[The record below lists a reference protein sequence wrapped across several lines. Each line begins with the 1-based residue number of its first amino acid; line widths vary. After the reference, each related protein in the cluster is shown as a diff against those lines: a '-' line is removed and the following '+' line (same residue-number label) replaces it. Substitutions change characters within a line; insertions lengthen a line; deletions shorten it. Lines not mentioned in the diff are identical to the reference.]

1 MVVGVLV
8 TCHHVSKAKIYGP
21 LPRPLVT
28 AKHEERVSHCI
39 SLAQEKI
46 KIQKSIISIECT
58 LLSQYHKFEKS
69 WIESSWSQRL
79 SVYVGINFSQ
89 DLHGKHIVDKI
100 NTGQNLAKGK
110 KLIFF
115 FNIRTYH
122 EIWINAFNCHKLLK
136 FWSQMLLLI
145 KLFLTEK

>member
-1 MVVGVLV
+1 MLVSVVV
-8 TCHHVSKAKIYGP
+8 TCLHVSKAKIYGLLP
-21 LPRPLVT
+21 LPLVT
-28 AKHEERVSHCI
+28 AKHEERIPHCI

-58 LLSQYHKFEKS
+58 LLSQYYKFKIS
-69 WIESSWSQRL
+69 WIESSWSQGL
-79 SVYVGINFSQ
+79 SVDVGINFSQ
-89 DLHGKHIVDKI
+89 DLHGMHTVNKI

-115 FNIRTYH
+115 NIRTYH
-122 EIWINAFNCHKLLK
+122 GILINAINCHKLLR

-145 KLFLTEK
+145 KLFLTDK